1 MNGRSK
7 AGWML
12 LLAAAGFLTGCGGT
26 AAPAA
31 TTPVD
36 MDVEAAWLDGGRLLG
51 IVTWGS
57 SSCPPMDGEAT
68 LADDGTLDV
77 VLVDPAETDPDR
89 ACTADFAPRITTVGA
104 PDGVDPAQPLTLA
117 VSLGAATGQTTLAG
131 VPGLGTPVP
140 DTDYQ
145 PSAGWTG
152 QPGLLAY
159 VTWGSSTCVP
169 AVQDLA
175 VTGDAQVTV
184 TFQEPAA
191 DRMCTMDM
199 APRPGLLEV
208 TDLTTPVGAELVLS
222 GDGVDATVPI
232 LGGA

>member
-12 LLAAAGFLTGCGGT
+12 LLAAGFLTGCGGT
-26 AAPAA
+26 AAPAP

-36 MDVEAAWLDGGRLLG
+36 MDVESAWLDGGRLIG

-77 VLVDPAETDPDR
+77 VLVDPAATDPDR
-89 ACTADFAPRITTVGA
+89 ACTADFAPRITAVGV
-104 PDGVDPAQPLTLA
+104 PDGVDPAQPLSLA
-117 VSLGAATGQTTLAG
+117 VSLGAATGRTTLAG
-131 VPGLGTPVP
+131 VPGLGAP
-140 DTDYQ
+140 DPETDYQ

-152 QPGLLAY
+152 TPGTLAY
-159 VTWGSSTCVP
+159 LTWGSSTCVP
-169 AVQDLA
+169 AVQDIA

-199 APRPGLLEV
+199 VPRPGLLEV
-208 TDLTTPVGAELVLS
+208 TDLTTPVGAQLVLS